1 MLAATINGNQSFLV
15 VGKREHQNIN
25 KLLQYGQR
33 KAASLLQPTNFDS
46 RRTFPVLYSG
56 SGDAPTLPLF
66 PGGSGLPPNT
76 WFLVP
81 IRVHNPNGIANGSAV

>member
-1 MLAATINGNQSFLV
+1 MLAATINGNQSVLV

-33 KAASLLQPTNFDS
+33 KAASLPPTNFDS

-56 SGDAPTLPLF
+56 SGDAPNIAPF
-66 PGGSGLPPNT
+66 PRG
-76 WFLVP
+76 
-81 IRVHNPNGIANGSAV
+81 IRTPT

>member
-46 RRTFPVLYSG
+46 RWTFPVLYSG
-56 SGDAPTLPLF
+56 SGDAPNIAPF
-66 PGGSGLPPNT
+66 PRG
-76 WFLVP
+76 
-81 IRVHNPNGIANGSAV
+81 IRTPT